1 MRSLSGAVRFRSM
14 ATQLLALA
22 FVAATV
28 GGCTASAASTLAGL
42 TPTTISIDNNE
53 LTVAVADT
61 PQARGRGLMGITDL
75 GEFDGMLFV
84 FDTDVETGFWMK
96 DTLIPL
102 DIAFFDADGLAVDR
116 LRMEPCTADP
126 CPTYNAA
133 GPYRFA
139 VEALAGDLSFVG
151 EGSVLVLLDE

>member
-1 MRSLSGAVRFRSM
+1 MVTRLLVLFLVAV
-14 ATQLLALA
+14 
-22 FVAATV
+22 TV
-28 GGCTASAASTLAGL
+28 GACTASSQSTL
-42 TPTTISIDNNE
+42 PSFPSTTISIDNRE

-61 PQARGRGLMGITDL
+61 PQARRRGLMGITDL
-75 GEFDGMLFV
+75 GELDGMLFA
-84 FDTDVETGFWMK
+84 FDSEVRAWFWMK

-102 DIAFFDADGLAVDR
+102 DIAFFDAEGLAVDR

-139 VEALAGDLSFVG
+139 VEAPAGDLSFVG

>member
-1 MRSLSGAVRFRSM
+1 M
-14 ATQLLALA
+14 AIRLLALA
-22 FVAATV
+22 FVAATA
-28 GGCTASAASTLAGL
+28 GACAASAASILPGL
-42 TPTTISIDNNE
+42 TSTTISIDNHE

-84 FDTDVETGFWMK
+84 FDTDNETGFWMK

-102 DIAFFDADGLAVDR
+102 DIAFFDADGLFVDR

-126 CPTYNAA
+126 CPFYHAA
-133 GPYRFA
+133 GPYRHA
-139 VEALAGDLSFVG
+139 VEAPAGDLSFAG

>member
-1 MRSLSGAVRFRSM
+1 M
-14 ATQLLALA
+14 AIRMLALV

-28 GGCTASAASTLAGL
+28 VACTGSSAPNLAGL
-42 TPTTISIDNNE
+42 TSTTISIDDRD

-61 PQARGRGLMGITDL
+61 PQARRRGLMGITDL
-75 GEFDGMLFV
+75 GGLDGMMFV
-84 FDTDVETGFWMK
+84 FDNDTEAGFWMR

-102 DIAFFDADGLAVDR
+102 DIAFFDAEGLAVDR
-116 LRMEPCTADP
+116 LSMEPCTADT

-139 VEALAGDLSFVG
+139 VEAPAGDLSFVG
-151 EGSVLVLLDE
+151 EGSVLVVLDE

>member
-1 MRSLSGAVRFRSM
+1 MVTRLLVLFLVAV
-14 ATQLLALA
+14 
-22 FVAATV
+22 TV
-28 GGCTASAASTLAGL
+28 GACTASSQSTL
-42 TPTTISIDNNE
+42 PSFSSTTISIDNRD

-75 GEFDGMLFV
+75 GGLDGMLFV
-84 FDTDVETGFWMK
+84 FDNDIEAGFWMK

-102 DIAFFDADGLAVDR
+102 DVAFFDAEGRAVNR
-116 LRMEPCTADP
+116 LSMEPCTADP

-139 VEALAGDLSFVG
+139 VEAPAGDLSFVG

>member
-1 MRSLSGAVRFRSM
+1 M
-14 ATQLLALA
+14 AIRMLALV

-28 GGCTASAASTLAGL
+28 VACTGSSAPTLAGL
-42 TPTTISIDNNE
+42 TSTTISIDDRD

-61 PQARGRGLMGITDL
+61 PQARRRGLMGITDL
-75 GEFDGMLFV
+75 GGLDGMLFV
-84 FDTDVETGFWMK
+84 FDNDIEAGFWMK

-102 DIAFFDADGLAVDR
+102 DIAFFDVEGLAVDR
-116 LRMEPCTADP
+116 LSMEPCTANP

-139 VEALAGDLSFVG
+139 VEAPAGDLSFVG

>member
-14 ATQLLALA
+14 ATRLLALV

-28 GGCTASAASTLAGL
+28 VACTGSSAPTLAGL
-42 TPTTISIDNNE
+42 TSTTISIDNRD

-102 DIAFFDADGLAVDR
+102 DIAFFDGDGLAVDR
-116 LRMEPCTADP
+116 LRMEPCTANP
-126 CPTYNAA
+126 CQTYNAA
-133 GPYRFA
+133 SPYRYA

>member
-1 MRSLSGAVRFRSM
+1 MVTR
-14 ATQLLALA
+14 LLVLF
-22 FVAATV
+22 FVAVTV
-28 GGCTASAASTLAGL
+28 GACTASSQSTL
-42 TPTTISIDNNE
+42 PSFSSTTISIDNRD

-75 GEFDGMLFV
+75 GGLDGMLFV
-84 FDTDVETGFWMK
+84 FDNDIEAGFWMK

-102 DIAFFDADGLAVDR
+102 DVAFFDAEGRAVDR
-116 LRMEPCTADP
+116 LSIEPCTADP

-139 VEALAGDLSFVG
+139 VEAPAGDLSFVG